1 MKPSRRL
8 QPPLVKA
15 LRERRRLTEAQLANR
30 VGVHRTWIQRLEDTK
45 PDKVPDIAHSRLQAL
60 ADALVVGVDAIAPR
74 DEPEWTFASWLNA
87 ESDEAIFRELE
98 DSNVF
103 ITIGTAFDA
112 YLLPDSINELLD
124 RSSVAHLTANPKL
137 IPAWQEW
144 ARMYRAQQLE
154 VRKRRSD
161 YLHLTIAPESS
172 LAALNSNKAARQIL
186 ISNIEQHRRHTV
198 PFIVDRD
205 LWDYISGRICEV
217 PPVDVWDKIMLFDEV
232 LLNVRLRRTQY
243 AMTYHPATIL
253 HIKQILLTALNIK
266 TPTQLT
272 PFAIEKTV
280 ERAIRRIARSA

>member
-1 MKPSRRL
+1 
-8 QPPLVKA
+8 
-15 LRERRRLTEAQLANR
+15 
-30 VGVHRTWIQRLEDTK
+30 
-45 PDKVPDIAHSRLQAL
+45 
-60 ADALVVGVDAIAPR
+60 
-74 DEPEWTFASWLNA
+74 
-87 ESDEAIFRELE
+87 
-98 DSNVF
+98 
-103 ITIGTAFDA
+103 
-112 YLLPDSINELLD
+112 
-124 RSSVAHLTANPKL
+124 
-137 IPAWQEW
+137 
-144 ARMYRAQQLE
+144 MYRAQQLE